1 MIGAGA
7 VCGLATEGTYGTY
20 EASTVW
26 LAIVSSSLGGGPKL
40 EQPGTLLPAA
50 AAVSHRTRRGAIK
63 VAEEYGG
70 DIEFIPTFGQKG
82 TSVMLRHMFWNAP
95 AESGAGPYTYTYTV
109 GYSIPGLSVQQI
121 DGTDPTDTDVA
132 RRFDGCVV
140 SSWEFMVSAGGFARI
155 KCSLIAQGATD
166 PQALAG
172 TIAVTDG
179 EEVIAAAATTFTW
192 NSATLA
198 AVDFSIKCDHSAV
211 RTPYIGGY
219 ATAKPVPDGFA
230 AITMS
235 AKVYVANGDLL
246 DAYKAGT
253 QSDLVIAFTGTGNN
267 SLTITGE
274 LAKLTSCT
282 RAVDTAGILYYQCE
296 WVCLGSA
303 TKTGV
308 KAVLINDNNDWE

>member
-7 VCGLATEGTYGTY
+7 VLGLATEATYGTY
-20 EASTVW
+20 ETTSVW

-40 EQPGTLLPAA
+40 EQPGTLLPVAS
-50 AAVSHRTRRGAIK
+50 AVSHRTRRGAIR
-63 VAEEYGG
+63 VSEEYGG
-70 DIEFIPTFGQKG
+70 DIEWIPTFSQKG
-82 TSVMLRHMFWNAP
+82 TSVMLRHCFW
-95 AESGAGPYTYTYTV
+95 AEPVTTGAGPYTHTYQV
-109 GYSIPGLSVQQI
+109 GYSLPGLSIQQI

-140 SSWEFMVSAGGFARI
+140 SSWEFMVSAGGFARMKASI
-155 KCSLIAQGATD
+155 IAQGATD

-172 TIAVTDG
+172 TIAVVDG
-179 EEVIAAAATTFTW
+179 EEIVAATATTFTW

-235 AKVYVANGDLL
+235 AKVYVSNGDLL

-253 QSDLVIAFTGTGNN
+253 QSDLVITFTGTGNN
-267 SLTITGE
+267 ALTITGE
-274 LAKLTSCT
+274 LAKLTNCT

-303 TKTGV
+303 TKTGI
-308 KAVLINDNNDWE
+308 KAALVNDNADWE